1 MNDLNRAIKYQNVF
15 EVRRLLAAGSDVN
28 APDTTD
34 ANVLGET
41 PLMVAASTGN
51 TAVIRLLL
59 EAGADM
65 ETASPGDWSPLARAA
80 ASASSAAVILL
91 LQHGASP
98 RAPFHGEQWL
108 TSSGRTGPKTRT
120 FAFKA
125 SLRLWGGPLASSPN
139 VSSNRLMS
147 DRGSI
152 TLNTSWAIAS
162 RRLVEEEPLLFL
174 IS

>member
-15 EVRRLLAAGSDVN
+15 EVSRLLAAGSDVN

-80 ASASSAAVILL
+80 ASASPAAVILL

-98 RAPFHGEQWL
+98 RAPFHG
-108 TSSGRTGPKTRT
+108 RTVADFIRENW
-120 FAFKA
+120 
-125 SLRLWGGPLASSPN
+125 SQNSD
-139 VSSNRLMS
+139 VMS
-147 DRGSI
+147 M
-152 TLNTSWAIAS
+152 L
-162 RRLVEEEPLLFL
+162 
-174 IS
+174 